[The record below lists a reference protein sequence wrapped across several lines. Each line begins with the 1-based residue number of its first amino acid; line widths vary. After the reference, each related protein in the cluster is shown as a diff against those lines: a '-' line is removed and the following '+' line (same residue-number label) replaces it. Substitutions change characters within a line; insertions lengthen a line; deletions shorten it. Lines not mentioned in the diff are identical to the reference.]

1 MDKKCDTASPKTD
14 KFFCRIIR
22 QLFNLDELVHI
33 FVALTLVIIALCML
47 GHAATYFARFNDVH
61 SLLKAVNMV
70 LLVLIVMELLWPV
83 LSFLKKDPFT
93 LNPFI
98 YVCIISSIRRILIVE
113 AEMSLGHYD
122 HKAYALEIG
131 ISVGTIFV
139 MTIVHYIYNKGHIL
153 EKRCSLPKK
162 DDEQQQDS

>member
-1 MDKKCDTASPKTD
+1 MSKPNDCDSLFPKAEN
-14 KFFCRIIR
+14 FFCRVIR
-22 QLFNLDELVHI
+22 QLFHLDELVHI
-33 FVALTLVIIALCML
+33 LVAITLVVIALLLL
-47 GHAATYFARFNDVH
+47 GHTAKYFVHFDDVH
-61 SLLKAVNMV
+61 GLLKAVNMV

-113 AEMSLGHYD
+113 AEMSIGHYD

-131 ISVGTIFV
+131 LSVGTILL

-153 EKRCSLPKK
+153 EKRCSLP
-162 DDEQQQDS
+162 DRNE

>member
-1 MDKKCDTASPKTD
+1 MSDKKNGNRSSGIEN
-14 KFFCRIIR
+14 FFNKVIR
-22 QLFNLDELVHI
+22 QVFHLDELVHI
-33 FVALTLVIIALCML
+33 LVAVTLVAIAICLL
-47 GHAATYFARFNDVH
+47 GHTAGYFIKVNDLH

-113 AEMSLGHYD
+113 AEMSIGHYD
-122 HKAYALEIG
+122 HKTYILEMVL
-131 ISVGTIFV
+131 SVGTIFV

-153 EKRCSLPKK
+153 EKRCTMSDKGS
-162 DDEQQQDS
+162 DD

>member
-1 MDKKCDTASPKTD
+1 MDKQCNTSSPKTE
-14 KFFCRIIR
+14 KIFCRITR
-22 QLFNLDELVHI
+22 QLFNLDEIVHI
-33 FVALTLVIIALCML
+33 LVALLLVFIALCML
-47 GHAATYFARFNDVH
+47 GHTATYFARLDDVH

-83 LSFLKKDPFT
+83 LSFLKKEPFT

-113 AEMSLGHYD
+113 AEMSIGHYD
-122 HKAYALEIG
+122 HKAYAMEIG
-131 ISVGTIFV
+131 ISVGTILI

-153 EKRCSLPKK
+153 EKRCML
-162 DDEQQQDS
+162 DDRSEQE

>member
-1 MDKKCDTASPKTD
+1 MDKNCDTISPKTE

-33 FVALTLVIIALCML
+33 LVALTLVVIALCML
-47 GHAATYFARFNDVH
+47 GHTATYFMELNDVH

-83 LSFLKKDPFT
+83 LSFLRKEPFT

-113 AEMSLGHYD
+113 AEMSIGHYD

-153 EKRCSLPKK
+153 EKRCSLPES
-162 DDEQQQDS
+162 DDEQQ

>member
-1 MDKKCDTASPKTD
+1 MAKECNTNSPKVE
-14 KFFCRIIR
+14 KFFCRIAR

-33 FVALTLVIIALCML
+33 LVALTLIFIALCML
-47 GHAATYFARFNDVH
+47 GHTATYFTRLSDVH

-83 LSFLKKDPFT
+83 LTFLKKEPFT

-113 AEMSLGHYD
+113 AEMSIGSYD

-139 MTIVHYIYNKGHIL
+139 MTIVHYIYNKGYIL
-153 EKRCSLPKK
+153 EKRCTLEDNEK
-162 DDEQQQDS
+162 

>member
-1 MDKKCDTASPKTD
+1 MDKQCETNSPKLE

-22 QLFNLDELVHI
+22 QLFNLDEFVHI
-33 FVALTLVIIALCML
+33 LVALTLVVIALCML
-47 GHAATYFARFNDVH
+47 GHTATYFAKLNDVH

-83 LSFLKKDPFT
+83 LSFLKKEPFT

-113 AEMSLGHYD
+113 AEMSIGHYD

-153 EKRCSLPKK
+153 EKRCSLK
-162 DDEQQQDS
+162 DGDEKS

>member
-1 MDKKCDTASPKTD
+1 MDKQYDASKTE
-14 KFFCRIIR
+14 KVFGYLIR
-22 QLFNLDELVHI
+22 HLFNLDELVHI
-33 FVALTLVIIALCML
+33 LVALVLVVIAICLL
-47 GHAATYFARFNDVH
+47 GHTAAYFTKLDDVH
-61 SLLKAVNMV
+61 YLLKAVNMV

-83 LSFLKKDPFT
+83 LSFLRKEPFT

-113 AEMSLGHYD
+113 AEMSIGHYD

-153 EKRCSLPKK
+153 EKRCSLPGNE
-162 DDEQQQDS
+162 DT